1 MHTQRVFIY
10 EHVSGGGFNN
20 REIPLSL
27 FSEGFGM
34 LRTII
39 EDFKALDFE
48 VKTMLDY
55 RIMRMSILLNCDYI
69 MEVKRGTTIIEE
81 FKSLIKDCQY
91 VFIIAPEFSKI
102 LYKFTKVAEDMGK
115 TLFSMNSAPILL
127 GSSKLQTYNF
137 FKNSGV
143 LTPMTFHIKNFDNKF
158 SIEDARKF
166 FHLLHS
172 PAILKPEDSVGAES
186 IYLIRNE
193 QELEKIISKENQY
206 LDDNRDYVLQE
217 YINGTD
223 LSASFIKQENRLII
237 LSINSQKIKLIKNKI
252 NYLGGMT
259 PADNSDHIKK
269 EIIELTENL
278 DLTKFK
284 GYFGID
290 FIRMA
295 DGKIYLIEINPR
307 LTTSYIGIRNISKA
321 NPILLLV
328 YPDTDPD
335 EIIDSSYKYCS
346 EYYHMK
352 LKYIGPDD
360 SLDLW
365 GDIFKSIPEI
375 ITPPLPL
382 NLKSQENKIFTC
394 FVSIR
399 GRNLK
404 QIQKR
409 KRSIAHFLNKLN
421 FELYSEC

>member
-1 MHTQRVFIY
+1 MHTQRIFIY
-10 EHVSGGGFNN
+10 EHISGGGFNN

-55 RIMRMSILLNCDYI
+55 RILKMSNLLNCDYI
-69 MEVKRGTTIIEE
+69 MEVKRGMTIIQE

-91 VFIIAPEFSKI
+91 VFIIAPEFSKV

-115 TLFSMNSAPILL
+115 TLLSMNSSPILL
-127 GSSKLQTYNF
+127 GSSKFQTYNF
-137 FKNSGV
+137 FKNSGI
-143 LTPMTFHIKNFDNKF
+143 LTPKTFYIKNFNYKI
-158 SIEDARKF
+158 SMEDLRKSY
-166 FHLLHS
+166 HLIHS
-172 PAILKPEDSVGAES
+172 PAILKPEDGVGAES
-186 IYLIRNE
+186 VYLIRNE
-193 QELEKIISKENQY
+193 RDLENIISKEKQY
-206 LDDNRDYVLQE
+206 LDGNRDYVLQE

-223 LSASFIKQENRLII
+223 LSASIIKQENQLII

-259 PADNSDHIKK
+259 PAENSDHIKK

-307 LTTSYIGIRNISKA
+307 LTTSYLGVRNVSKA
-321 NPILLLV
+321 NPMLLLV
-328 YPDTDPD
+328 YPDANPD

-352 LKYIGPDD
+352 LKYNGVDD
-360 SLDLW
+360 PLELW
-365 GDIFKSIPEI
+365 GDIFNSIHEI

-382 NLKSQENKIFTC
+382 NLKFQENKIFTC
-394 FVSIR
+394 FVSIK
-399 GRNLK
+399 GKNIK

-409 KRSIAHFLNKLN
+409 KRSLLHQLKKLN
-421 FELYSEC
+421 FQLYSQG